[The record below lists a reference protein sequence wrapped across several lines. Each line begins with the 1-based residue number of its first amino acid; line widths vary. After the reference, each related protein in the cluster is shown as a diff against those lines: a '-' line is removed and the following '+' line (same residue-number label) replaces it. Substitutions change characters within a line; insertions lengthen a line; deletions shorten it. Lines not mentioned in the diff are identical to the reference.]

1 MNKKIKQIVDDINQY
16 SYEMNAKLV
25 KAQEALFEDD
35 LSTKQTMVLDFVHKH
50 EKCMMGDIAHYME
63 SSPSAVSQIVTRL
76 EKENYLKR
84 DINPNNRREVVVM
97 MAERGV
103 AYYRRE
109 EQINELIIE
118 KIYSKMPIE
127 DLEQLRSLIQRLHQ
141 IVEEEITNDGL
152 E

>member
-1 MNKKIKQIVDDINQY
+1 MSKKIKQIVNDINQY

-25 KAQEALFEDD
+25 KAQEDLFEDD
-35 LSTKQTMVLDFVHKH
+35 LSTKQTMVLDFVHKN
-50 EKCMMGDIAHYME
+50 EKCMMGDIAQYME
-63 SSPSAVSQIVTRL
+63 ISPSAVSQIVTRL

-97 MAERGV
+97 MAERGK
-103 AYYRRE
+103 AYYHRE

-118 KIYSKMPIE
+118 KIYSKMPVE
-127 DLEQLRSLIQRLHQ
+127 DLEQLRSLILRLHQ
-141 IVEEEITNDGL
+141 IVEEVMTNDGL

>member
-1 MNKKIKQIVDDINQY
+1 MNKKMKQIVDDINQY
-16 SYEMNAKLV
+16 TYEMNAKLA
-25 KAQEALFEDD
+25 KIHEALFEDD
-35 LSTKQTMVLDFVHKH
+35 LSVRQTMVLDFVHKH
-50 EKCMMGDIAHYME
+50 EKCTMGDIAHYME
-63 SSPSAVSQIVTRL
+63 SSPSSVSQIVTRL

-97 MAERGV
+97 IAENGE

-109 EQINELIIE
+109 AQIDELIIE
-118 KIYSKMPIE
+118 KIYSKMPVA
-127 DLEQLRSLIQRLHQ
+127 DLEQLCSLIQRLHQ

>member
-1 MNKKIKQIVDDINQY
+1 MSKKIKQIVNDINQY

-25 KAQEALFEDD
+25 KAQEDLFEDD
-35 LSTKQTMVLDFVHKH
+35 LSTKQTMVLDFVYKN
-50 EKCMMGDIAHYME
+50 EKCMMGDIAQYME
-63 SSPSAVSQIVTRL
+63 ISPSAVSQIVTRL

-97 MAERGV
+97 MAERGK
-103 AYYRRE
+103 AYYHRE

-118 KIYSKMPIE
+118 KIYSKMPVE
-127 DLEQLRSLIQRLHQ
+127 DLEQLRSLILRLHQ
-141 IVEEEITNDGL
+141 IVEEVMTNDGL